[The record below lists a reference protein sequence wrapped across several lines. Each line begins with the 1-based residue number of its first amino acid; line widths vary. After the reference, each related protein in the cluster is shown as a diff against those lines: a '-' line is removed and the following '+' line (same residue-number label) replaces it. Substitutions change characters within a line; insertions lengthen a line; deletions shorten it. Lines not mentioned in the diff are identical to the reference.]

1 MDKNSVTPT
10 ASPQMDRLYTAGLL
24 HPSREKIRDA
34 PQTTDSE
41 TEEVARMIETQTSG
55 EKEEVMLLQRWNG
68 KLIAEGFD
76 LPEMEIEIERAVEQV
91 QKAIQDKR
99 EDVRDEKVVERHTE
113 PQSTGDEKK
122 DH

>member
-1 MDKNSVTPT
+1 MDKNAVTPT
-10 ASPQMDRLYTAGLL
+10 ASPQMDRLYAAGLL

-41 TEEVARMIETQTSG
+41 TDEVKRMIETQTSG

-68 KLIAEGFD
+68 KLIAEGFN

-91 QKAIQDKR
+91 QKAIRDKR
-99 EDVRDEKVVERHTE
+99 EGARDEKMIERQTE